1 MAAATARRRGG
12 ETARW
17 RDDAS
22 ATRSR
27 LDRHARTRPRLR
39 RRRRPPAKRRSL
51 EVWPFSGT
59 GASTKRVVVGGAEG
73 IHRLVET
80 VLLFARWCV
89 KRNFVDVRRQV
100 VREVPARLLATQ
112 GLLACL
118 SDETTFNKHYEQCEA
133 EVRRDAQQA
142 V

>member
-27 LDRHARTRPRLR
+27 LDRHAGTRPRLQKR
-39 RRRRPPAKRRSL
+39 GRPQAKRRSL
-51 EVWPFSGT
+51 EVQPFG
-59 GASTKRVVVGGAEG
+59 GAGAITKCVVVGGEESF
-73 IHRLVET
+73 HRLVET

-89 KRNFVDVRRQV
+89 GLDHLNVRRRV
-100 VREVPARLLATQ
+100 VREVVARLLATQ

-118 SDETTFNKHYEQCEA
+118 SDENTFNKHYEHCEA